1 MGSTPPCYASI
12 FWEARRPEAVE
23 VDPQQ
28 EVPEFWGTF
37 IFAVVAPPP
46 PTLSSLN
53 SIYFLVDVLCRPW
66 AKSKTA
72 GKTPRSGSQEN
83 ARKPK
88 KPNRKPSRKTTK
100 IRVPHPRKK
109 GNRPPVT
116 VAPLHQRS
124 QEPRRRPVPVTL
136 RVPPLILLLLLQTP
150 RPRRGNAPVPESLS
164 NRNNLRLQTKNR
176 RCRVNQKQKRLKRM
190 KPPSRAQKIAPTV

>member
-83 ARKPK
+83 LRKPK
-88 KPNRKPSRKTTK
+88 KPIRKDRKTNQ
-100 IRVPHPRKK
+100 IRVPHPRTKR
-109 GNRPPVT
+109 NRATVT
-116 VAPLHQRS
+116 VAPLHQRAK
-124 QEPRRRPVPVTL
+124 EARRWPVSLTL

-150 RPRRGNAPVPESLS
+150 RPRRGNAPAPESLS